1 MLLHFPWVFL
11 SFLPDGEDSLDRAK
25 CQIEYTSVSTS
36 DCCFYTETKYS
47 LTNTCEIE
55 ANYNSMYLRVECPLL
70 WIFRSL
76 EIHNLEEKR
85 RGVGSGLAS
94 ILPNSRTFLFVFTFD
109 VTFITLPTAI
119 ALNFLLDCS
128 NTLTP
133 VVYLFLQK

>member
-1 MLLHFPWVFL
+1 MHIASAFSRVFL
-11 SFLPDGEDSLDRAK
+11 SFLSDGEDSLDRAK

-109 VTFITLPTAI
+109 PISRMLPLLHSLLPLHSIFSWI
-119 ALNFLLDCS
+119 AVIHLHL
-128 NTLTP
+128 
-133 VVYLFLQK
+133 